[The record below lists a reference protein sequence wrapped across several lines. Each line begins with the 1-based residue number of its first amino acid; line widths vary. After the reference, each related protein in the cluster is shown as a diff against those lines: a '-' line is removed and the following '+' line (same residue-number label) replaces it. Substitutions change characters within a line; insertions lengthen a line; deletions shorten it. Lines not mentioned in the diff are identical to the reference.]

1 MATWMLMARSA
12 LFENYD
18 EDLKQLF
25 GSLKGKL
32 DGEAKSLTGGKHY
45 ECGYVALSHRFCIEQ
60 RKAALKRVSEEIDEA
75 EEIVSLGSLTSQ

>member
-1 MATWMLMARSA
+1 MARSA

-32 DGEAKSLTGGKHY
+32 DGEAKSLIGGKHY